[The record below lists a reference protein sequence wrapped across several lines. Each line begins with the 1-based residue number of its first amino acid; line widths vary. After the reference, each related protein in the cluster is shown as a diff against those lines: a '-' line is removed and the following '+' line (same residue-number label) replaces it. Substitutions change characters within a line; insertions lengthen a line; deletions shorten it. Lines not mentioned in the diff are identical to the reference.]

1 MASQRFIQLLRSS
14 SIYNSFADA
23 KAALEGL
30 TGRKDGEIVL
40 ARYNSTRPGAQDGTT
55 VPYVDSAIGVYR
67 VTDSPAASYCTVFQ
81 SSEEVEKLIAEVQ
94 AELDATQAGA
104 GLGDEGA
111 YTAPVSGQPGFEV
124 LGGQGAPGSLYA
136 AIMALADAIAAMD
149 HTKNYTAASGEE
161 PNVVPAHATDASKV
175 ISGVNQ
181 ANGVLDTVTTDA
193 VDLLLTGYAND
204 GTTHTGAIS
213 ASDTVETALNKLENA
228 TSAGVQLSEKSG
240 NQITRITGESTAA
253 NNGLYSHVE
262 IAKLTDQEVTALG
275 NANVREAYKL
285 IDANGRTAIGDVIK
299 IYKDSSLQSVYL
311 GHVDDKLANEDSTTH
326 ESADTAVT
334 SGTGSEALC
343 FIYHLEN
350 GNYKLVAVDLESF
363 LQESE
368 FGDGLQVNNHVV
380 SVNAGDGLDFDSSD
394 PKKVIVKKDSN
405 SEQVYTNASTNAD
418 VLTVGANGVKVA
430 NVQAAINY
438 ATDQV
443 LDTTVTSNAE
453 ALNSNNDKHIVI
465 NESTAA
471 NGLHSYAITEQDI
484 ASEDQVNALTGQ
496 TLGSAFSAS
505 GNFIGFS
512 TDITDALEDL
522 DAAVGDSLDEVIGSN
537 AIEVSA
543 KTAADAQQ
551 NPRTQTVS
559 LILDDSTVGTG
570 TELTGNYNALSV
582 TNDGL
587 FLSNIWDCGTY

>member
-1 MASQRFIQLLRSS
+1 MAQRVLQLLRSS
-14 SIYNSFADA
+14 NTFLNFDA
-23 KAALEGL
+23 AKSAIEAIQNK
-30 TGRKDGEIVL
+30 KDGEIVL
-40 ARYNSTRPGAQDGTT
+40 ARYGTGTPTGDPGSEVAAA
-55 VPYVDSAIGVYR
+55 PFFSAIGVYDAGH
-67 VTDSPAASYCTVFQ
+67 TKWTVFK
-81 SSEEVEKLIAEVQ
+81 SSDEIEAAIQ
-94 AELDATQAGA
+94 ALQDELDDTQEGA
-104 GLGDEGA
+104 GLGDDGS
-111 YTAPVSGQPGFEV
+111 YTAPVSGEAGYEV
-124 LGGQGAPGSLYA
+124 LGGQDAPESLYE

-149 HTKNYTAASGEE
+149 HTNNYTAATTGND
-161 PNVVPAHATDASKV
+161 PVPAHATDASKV

-240 NQITRITGESTAA
+240 NQIARLSDNPSTTDVDEA
-253 NNGLYSHVE
+253 GLYSHVE
-262 IAKLTDQEVTALG
+262 IAKLTDQEVTALSD
-275 NANVREAYKL
+275 ANVREAYKL

-311 GHVDDKLANEDSTTH
+311 GHVDDTLTHEDSTTH
-326 ESADTAVT
+326 ESADTTVT

-394 PKKVIVKKDSN
+394 PKKVIVKKDS
-405 SEQVYTNASTNAD
+405 SSQQVYTAASTPAAD

-430 NVQAAINY
+430 NVQAAINF

-443 LDTTVTSNAE
+443 LSTTVASSDEAMATANTPHISISESTDDTT
-453 ALNSNNDKHIVI
+453 
-465 NESTAA
+465 
-471 NGLHSYAITEQDI
+471 GLHSYSVSESDI
-484 ASEDQVNALTGQ
+484 ASEDLVNAITGQ
-496 TLGSAFSAS
+496 TLGSAMTYSGTPTYIGQAQTNTFSSDLA
-505 GNFIGFS
+505 
-512 TDITDALEDL
+512 AL
-522 DAAVGDSLDEVIGSN
+522 DAAVADNLKSVSGSN
-537 AIEVSA
+537 AINVAA
-543 KTAADAQQ
+543 KDANKDQAI
-551 NPRTQTVS
+551 S

-570 TELTGNYNALSV
+570 TELTGDYNALSV

-587 FLSNIWDCGTY
+587 FLSNIWDCGQY

>member
-23 KAALEGL
+23 KAALEAL

-40 ARYNSTRPGAQDGTT
+40 ARYNSTRPGVEEGTT

-81 SSEEVEKLIAEVQ
+81 SSEEVEKLIDALQ
-94 AELDATQAGA
+94 AELDATQVGA
-104 GLGDEGA
+104 GLGDDGA
-111 YTAPVSGQPGFEV
+111 YTAPASSSDPGYEV
-124 LGGQGAPGSLYA
+124 LGGQGAPDSLYD

-149 HTKNYTAASGEE
+149 HTNNYTAAAGA
-161 PNVVPAHATDASKV
+161 NPATATDASKV

-228 TSAGVQLSEKSG
+228 TAAGVQVSAQSG
-240 NQITRITGESTAA
+240 NQLHRLTTAGA
-253 NNGLYSHVE
+253 EGLATKLSIAALSATE
-262 IAKLTDQEVTALG
+262 ISNLQDG
-275 NANVREAYKL
+275 ANVREAYKL
-285 IDANGRTAIGDVIK
+285 VDLNAADSTAGIGLPIK
-299 IYKDSSLQSVYL
+299 IYKDSALTNVFL
-311 GHVDDKLANEDSTTH
+311 GHTDDVLTNEDSSTH
-326 ESADTAVT
+326 ESPDTAVT
-334 SGTGSEALC
+334 SGSGDSAIC

-350 GNYKLVAVDLESF
+350 GNYKLQAVDLGDF
-363 LQESE
+363 LEENE
-368 FGDGLQVNNHVV
+368 FSDGLVVANHVV
-380 SVNAGDGLDFDSSD
+380 SVNAGDGLDFDSSS
-394 PKKVIVKKDSN
+394 PKKVIVKKDSS
-405 SEQVYTNASTNAD
+405 SEQVYTAASTAAD

-430 NVQAAINY
+430 NVQAAINF

-443 LDTTVTSNAE
+443 LSTTVASSDE
-453 ALNSNNDKHIVI
+453 ALATANTPHISI
-465 NESTAA
+465 SESTD
-471 NGLHSYAITEQDI
+471 NTTGLHSYSVSESDI
-484 ASEDQVNALTGQ
+484 ASEDLVNAITGQ
-496 TLGSAFSAS
+496 TLGSAMTYSGTPTYIGQAQTNTFSSDLA
-505 GNFIGFS
+505 
-512 TDITDALEDL
+512 AL
-522 DAAVGDSLDEVIGSN
+522 DAAVADNLKSVSGSN
-537 AIEVSA
+537 AINVAA
-543 KTAADAQQ
+543 KDANKDQAI
-551 NPRTQTVS
+551 S

-570 TELTGNYNALSV
+570 TELTGSYNALSV

>member
-1 MASQRFIQLLRSS
+1 MTSQRFIQLLRSS
-14 SIYNSFADA
+14 SIYKSFADA
-23 KAALEGL
+23 KAALEEL

-40 ARYNSTRPGAQDGTT
+40 ARYNSTRPGAQEGTT

-81 SSEEVEKLIAEVQ
+81 SSEEVEKLIAKVQ
-94 AELDATQAGA
+94 AELDATQVGA
-104 GLGDEGA
+104 GLGDNGS
-111 YTAPVSGQPGFEV
+111 YTAPASDQPGYEV
-124 LGGQGAPGSLYA
+124 LGGQGAPDSLYD
-136 AIMALADAIAAMD
+136 AIMALAVAIAAMD
-149 HTKNYTAASGEE
+149 HTKNYTAAAGV
-161 PNVVPAHATDASKV
+161 NPAHATDASKV

-204 GTTHTGAIS
+204 GTTHTGAID

-228 TSAGVQLSEKSG
+228 AAANTKISGKAG
-240 NQITRITGESTAA
+240 NQIERIEDAQTPA
-253 NNGLYSHVE
+253 NDGLYSHVE
-262 IAKLTDQEVTALG
+262 ISQLTPAEVTALG

-311 GHVDDKLANEDSTTH
+311 GHLDDKLTHEDSTTH

-405 SEQVYTNASTNAD
+405 SEQVYTNASTAAD

-430 NVQAAINY
+430 NVQAAISF

-443 LDTTVTSNAE
+443 LSTTVASSDE
-453 ALNSNNDKHIVI
+453 ALVTANTPHISI
-465 NESTAA
+465 SESTD
-471 NGLHSYAITEQDI
+471 NTTGLHSYSVSERDI
-484 ASEDQVNALTGQ
+484 ASEDLVNAITGQ
-496 TLGSAFSAS
+496 TLGAAMNYS
-505 GNFIGFS
+505 GTPTYIGKAQ
-512 TDITDALEDL
+512 DGNNITKDLEAL
-522 DAAVGDSLDEVIGSN
+522 DAAAANGLDSVSSGNAAIAVGTKAN
-537 AIEVSA
+537 
-543 KTAADAQQ
+543 K
-551 NPRTQTVS
+551 NQTIS

-570 TELTGNYNALSV
+570 IELTGNYNALSV

-587 FLSNIWDCGTY
+587 FLSNIWDCGQY